1 MLVKKKI
8 SCLIH
13 DVMVRETNIKIII
26 TLGSR
31 VTYPKQE
38 NYVSAHEVLSNGRT
52 LNNMKRALDK
62 CQNKCM
68 EALNVYMLSPESM
81 LLFSSSLIY
90 VT

>member
-26 TLGSR
+26 TLRSR

-38 NYVSAHEVLSNGRT
+38 NYVSAHEVLS
-52 LNNMKRALDK
+52 K
-62 CQNKCM
+62 
-68 EALNVYMLSPESM
+68 V
-81 LLFSSSLIY
+81 
-90 VT
+90 

>member
-1 MLVKKKI
+1 MKFSVKYRTLVGMPHHSI
-8 SCLIH
+8 Q
-13 DVMVRETNIKIII
+13 N
-26 TLGSR
+26 
-31 VTYPKQE
+31 
-38 NYVSAHEVLSNGRT
+38 NGRT

-90 VT
+90 VTRLTLGYFIIKGHGSC